1 MRQGPRATRLGLEG
15 VIPVSSKAGMIDVAT
30 IVICLRLDARLF
42 EPAPPRAP
50 GQKGGPRVLDARDA
64 PRQGGGLV
72 P

>member
-1 MRQGPRATRLGLEG
+1 
-15 VIPVSSKAGMIDVAT
+15 MIDVAT